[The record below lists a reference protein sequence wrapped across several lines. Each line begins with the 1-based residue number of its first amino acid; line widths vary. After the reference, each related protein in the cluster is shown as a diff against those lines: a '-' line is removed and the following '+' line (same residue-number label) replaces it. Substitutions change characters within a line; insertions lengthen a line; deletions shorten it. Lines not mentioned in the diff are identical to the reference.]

1 MSFSQGLKEAME
13 KKGVTAYRLS
23 KDLGVHQTTISN
35 WLNGKS
41 TPKAQM
47 LEKIADYFAVTAD
60 QLLFSQSVADNINR
74 LMNFVFSKASHSAED
89 KPSDDLDEETK
100 EFNNKLYGLLFSDST
115 HPVYQPEFISIDEKL
130 LFEKMLASYASLN
143 ETGQRKA
150 VEQIEDLAKIPD
162 YQKKNPDSDNE
173 K

>member
-47 LEKIADYFAVTAD
+47 LEKIADYFSMTVD
-60 QLLFSQSVADNINR
+60 QLLLGQPMADNIKR
-74 LMNFVFSKASHSAED
+74 LIDFVFTNAFHLTED

-100 EFNNKLYGLLFSDST
+100 EFNEKLYRLLFSDSL
-115 HPVYQPEFISIDEKL
+115 HPIYQHEFISIDEKL
-130 LFEKMLASYASLN
+130 LFEKMVVSYASLN
-143 ETGQRKA
+143 EIGQRKA
-150 VEQIEDLAKIPD
+150 VEHVEDLAKIPE
-162 YQKKNPDSDNE
+162 YQNKSDGE
-173 K
+173 

>member
-1 MSFSQGLKEAME
+1 MSFSQGLKEAMK

-47 LEKIADYFAVTAD
+47 LEKIADYFAVTVD
-60 QLLFSQSVADNINR
+60 QLLFNQSVVDNIKR
-74 LMNFVFSKASHSAED
+74 FTNFVLGARNST
-89 KPSDDLDEETK
+89 SDDLDEETK
-100 EFNNKLYGLLFSDST
+100 EFNDKIYKLLLSDST
-115 HPVYQPEFISIDEKL
+115 HSVYQPEFISIDEKL

-150 VEQIEDLAKIPD
+150 VEQVEDLAKIPE
-162 YQKKNPDSDNE
+162 YQNKSDGE
-173 K
+173 